1 MAKDDLHF
9 TGCSDEQHPPLLQ
22 GKQATCN
29 TGFTI
34 SITGKP
40 QEDQVT
46 QKTRSI
52 IGSRSVMIM

>member
-1 MAKDDLHF
+1 MICTLPAVVMNNI
-9 TGCSDEQHPPLLQ
+9 PPLLQ